1 MCGIAQPGGQA
12 GTIISILKMRKVA
25 SGEFKSESSREVSCS
40 VSYLLSLCQ
49 EDVVLLLVSSL
60 LCKFS
65 SGDIIPSSHKSSTQT
80 CFFSPVFD
88 PDCSRG

>member
-12 GTIISILKMRKVA
+12 GTIISILKMREVA

-60 LCKFS
+60 LCKLFRRPHPFQS
-65 SGDIIPSSHKSSTQT
+65 QEFYTNMLLLTSL
-80 CFFSPVFD
+80 
-88 PDCSRG
+88 